1 MSLAAIEFLQII
13 LHGSCEHS
21 NGDFALLRIINVII
35 NVVPRLYL
43 KVSFVALCGCIK
55 VFCNEDEK

>member
-13 LHGSCEHS
+13 LDVSCEHS
-21 NGDFALLRIINVII
+21 NGDFALLGIINI
-35 NVVPRLYL
+35 VPRLYL
-43 KVSFVALCGCIK
+43 KVSFGALCGCIK